1 MKKILISIFA
11 LLTVAGS
18 FYLLTAV
25 KAASTQSDINTQ
37 LNAAAGE
44 QGAGYGEAQDPRL
57 TFANI
62 VRTALEV
69 LGVLLLALNLYAGFL
84 WMTAGGNEDKVTK
97 AKSLLFQ
104 AVIGL
109 VIILSAYAIT
119 QYVIKIALGKWTDY
133 ENQYYIEPPKPIE
146 CGIDVNGTQC
156 PPDVNYV
163 R

>member
-1 MKKILISIFA
+1 MKKILLSLFA
-11 LLTVAGS
+11 FLTVFGS

-25 KAASTQSDINTQ
+25 SADTQGDINTQ
-37 LNAAAGE
+37 LNAAAGS

-104 AVIGL
+104 AVVGL

-133 ENQYYIEPPKPIE
+133 QNQYYIDPPKPFE
-146 CGIDVNGTQC
+146 CGVEVNGTEC
-156 PPDVNYV
+156 PPNVNYIE
-163 R
+163 

>member
-57 TFANI
+57 IFANI

-97 AKSLLFQ
+97 AKSVLFQ
-104 AVIGL
+104 GVIGL

-119 QYVIKIALGKWTDY
+119 IFVVKVALGQWSSYSNVEYVET
-133 ENQYYIEPPKPIE
+133 PAPIR
-146 CGIDVNGTQC
+146 CGEYGFPAC
-156 PPDVNYV
+156 P
-163 R
+163 